1 MNTLIQIRSSLL
13 ILLFIIIAF
22 NTNAQRHRIMFYNVE
37 NLFDTE
43 NDSLTNDD
51 EFMPN
56 GSRYWNKSRY
66 YKKVNRIF
74 QVAAAVGEWQKVSFI
89 GLCEIENRK
98 TLNKLIYNTPLS
110 ALEMSAVH
118 KESPDRRG
126 IDVALL
132 YRKEIAKLLY
142 SEFIKVDL
150 PTEMFFTTR
159 DILYAKFLVEKTDT
173 IHMFVNHWPSR
184 RGGEMKSRYK
194 RVRAASILRSKTDS
208 IFSVNSG
215 SKIVIMGDFNDEPS
229 DVSLSETLNTKIPD
243 YIFSDTTLYNLSVKQ
258 NGLGTHKYRGV
269 WSILDQII
277 VSGSLLNADKGYK
290 VSKLGF
296 NIFSYNYLLEK
307 DERYTGTKPK
317 STYSGYRY
325 NDGFSDHLPVFIDLY
340 IKQDRS
346 QAP

>member
-1 MNTLIQIRSSLL
+1 MNILIPIKSSLL
-13 ILLFIIIAF
+13 IILFITVLCDAE
-22 NTNAQRHRIMFYNVE
+22 AQRHRVMFYNVE

-56 GSRYWNKSRY
+56 GSRYWNNSRY
-66 YKKVNRIF
+66 YKKINRIF
-74 QVAAAVGEWQKVSFI
+74 QVAASVGEWQKVSFI

-98 TLNKLIYNTPLS
+98 VLNKLIYNTPLS
-110 ALEMSAVH
+110 ALEMSVVH
-118 KESPDRRG
+118 KDSPDKRG

-132 YRKEIAKLLY
+132 YRKELAKLLY
-142 SEFIKVDL
+142 SEFIKVDI
-150 PTEMFFTTR
+150 PNEKFFATR
-159 DILYAKFLVEKTDT
+159 DILYAKFLIENIDT
-173 IHMFVNHWPSR
+173 LHMFVNHWPSR

-194 RVRAASILRSKTDS
+194 RIRAASILRAKTDS
-208 IFSVNSG
+208 IFSAYSS
-215 SKIVIMGDFNDEPS
+215 SKIIIMGDFNDEPS
-229 DVSLSETLNTKIPD
+229 DISLLDVLRAKIPD
-243 YIFSDTTLYNLSVKQ
+243 YQFSDTTLYNLSVKQ

-269 WSILDQII
+269 WGILDQFV
-277 VSGSLLNADKGYK
+277 VSGALLNGNKGYK

-307 DERYTGTKPK
+307 DERYTGAKPK